1 MKNIR
6 MVNKNLEKGYFH
18 MTKLDLARTALGI
31 ELGSTRIKAVLIDQT
46 HAPVAS
52 GDFTWEN
59 RLENGYWTYD
69 MADAWAGVRAAFA
82 ALARD
87 VEEKFGQKLDTVGA
101 IGISAMMHGY
111 LPFDA
116 QGRQLA
122 AFRTWRNTTTAQA
135 AEKLTALFRFNIPQR
150 WSIAH
155 LYQAMLNGEEHVRD
169 IALLTTLEGYIHW
182 QLTGERVIGIGEA
195 AGMFPIDSAAGDY
208 DAGMVEKFDELAA
221 GYPWKLKDILPR
233 VLVAGQEAGRLT
245 EEGARLLDPTG
256 TLKAGIPLCPPEGDA
271 GTGMTATN
279 SVAPRTG
286 NVSAGT
292 SVFAMAVLEK
302 PLSRVYPEIDMVAT
316 PTGAPVAMVH
326 CNTCTSDLNAW
337 VALLGEAAEKLT
349 GKKVSA
355 NELYGTLY
363 REALE
368 GDADC
373 GGVAAVNYYAG
384 EPVTGVEGG
393 RPLVVRLPEA
403 RFTLANFMRANLN
416 AAVATLAIGMELLH
430 GEGVELDSLLGHG
443 GLFKTPVVGQRLLAA
458 ALNIPVTCMETAG
471 EGGPWGMALLAAYM
485 LNKKEGQ
492 SLENYLA
499 DEVFEGGKS
508 STIAPDAADAA
519 GFQAYL
525 VYYRAALEAEKAA
538 VAAMKQE
545 D

>member
-1 MKNIR
+1 
-6 MVNKNLEKGYFH
+6 
-18 MTKLDLARTALGI
+18 MTKLDLARAALGI
-31 ELGSTRIKAVLIDQT
+31 ELGSTRIKAVLIDPT
-46 HAPVAS
+46 HTPVAT

-59 RLENGYWTYD
+59 KLENGYWTYD
-69 MADAWAGVRAAFA
+69 MADAWTGVRAAFA
-82 ALARD
+82 ALKQD
-87 VEEKFGQKLDTVGA
+87 VMQKYGQALDTVGA
-101 IGISAMMHGY
+101 IGVSAMMHGY

-122 AFRTWRNTTTAQA
+122 AFRTWRNTTTARA
-135 AEKLTALFRFNIPQR
+135 AEELTARFGFNIPQR

-155 LYQAMLNGEEHVRD
+155 LYQAMRNGEEHVRD
-169 IALLTTLEGYIHW
+169 IAFLTTLEGYIHW
-182 QLTGERVIGIGEA
+182 QLTGEKVIGIGEA
-195 AGMFPIDSAAGDY
+195 AGMFPIDSAAADY
-208 DAGMVEKFDELAA
+208 DAGMMAKFDALCAD
-221 GYPWKLKDILPR
+221 YPWTLRDILPR
-233 VLVAGQEAGRLT
+233 VLTAGQEAGRLT

-256 TLKAGIPLCPPEGDA
+256 TLRAGIPLCPPEGDA

-349 GKKVSA
+349 GQRLSA
-355 NELYGTLY
+355 NELYGALY
-363 REALE
+363 REALR

-393 RPLVVRLPEA
+393 RPLFVRLPEA
-403 RFTLANFMRANLN
+403 RFTLANFMRAHLN

-430 GEGVELDSLLGHG
+430 GEGVKLDSLLGHG

-492 SLENYLA
+492 SLEDYLKH
-499 DEVFEGGKS
+499 EVFAGGSS
-508 STIAPDAADAA
+508 STIAPDAGDAA

-525 VYYRAALEAEKAA
+525 ARYRAALEAEKAA

-545 D
+545 E

>member
-1 MKNIR
+1 
-6 MVNKNLEKGYFH
+6 
-18 MTKLDLARTALGI
+18 
-31 ELGSTRIKAVLIDQT
+31 
-46 HAPVAS
+46 
-52 GDFTWEN
+52 
-59 RLENGYWTYD
+59 
-69 MADAWAGVRAAFA
+69 
-82 ALARD
+82 
-87 VEEKFGQKLDTVGA
+87 
-101 IGISAMMHGY
+101 
-111 LPFDA
+111 
-116 QGRQLA
+116 
-122 AFRTWRNTTTAQA
+122 
-135 AEKLTALFRFNIPQR
+135 
-150 WSIAH
+150 
-155 LYQAMLNGEEHVRD
+155 
-169 IALLTTLEGYIHW
+169 
-182 QLTGERVIGIGEA
+182 
-195 AGMFPIDSAAGDY
+195 MFPIDSAAGDY
-208 DAGMVEKFDELAA
+208 DAGMVEKFDELAKD
-221 GYPWKLKDILPR
+221 YPWKLKDILPR

-245 EEGARLLDPTG
+245 EAGARLLDPTG

-499 DEVFEGGKS
+499 DEVFDGGKS
-508 STIAPDAADAA
+508 STIAPDAGDAA